1 MNAMTLQR
9 PQVFWVLVVASL
21 LIYTAVIPKPNY
33 NIKEVSAIEAREL
46 IDAGAVVIDVRE
58 RPDLRLPGALLLPQA
73 ALEVGV
79 AKVNLAKTAP
89 IVVYCGDGSSIG
101 PKATATL
108 NRAGY
113 TNAVNL
119 KSGFQGWQAAG
130 LPTAKP

>member
-1 MNAMTLQR
+1 MNAMALQR
-9 PQVFWVLVVASL
+9 PQIFWVLVFTAL
-21 LIYTAVIPKPNY
+21 LIYTALIPKPNY

-46 IDAGAVVIDVRE
+46 MDAGAVVIDVRE

-79 AKVNLAKTAP
+79 ARLSLAKTAP
-89 IVVYCGDGSSIG
+89 IVVYCGDGSSLG

-130 LPTAKP
+130 FATVKR